1 MNFWKIIKVI
11 SATIGKFQDAASDG
25 VISMEDAFGILK
37 AALDELGIKLNYNMT
52 QQDTLTMLRRINVI
66 R

>member
-11 SATIGKFQDAASDG
+11 SATIGEFQKAASDG
-25 VISMEDAFGILK
+25 VITLEDAFGILK
-37 AALDELGIKLNYNMT
+37 SALDKLGIKLNLNVTASEVMAT
-52 QQDTLTMLRRINVI
+52 IRRLQ

>member
-11 SATIGKFQDAASDG
+11 SATIGEFQKAASDG
-25 VISMEDAFGILK
+25 VI
-37 AALDELGIKLNYNMT
+37 
-52 QQDTLTMLRRINVI
+52 TLEATLRRLNVI

>member
-11 SATIGKFQDAASDG
+11 SATIGEFQKAASDG
-25 VISMEDAFGILK
+25 VISLEDAFWILK
-37 AALDELGIKLNYNMT
+37 SALDELGIKLNLNVSASDVMAT
-52 QQDTLTMLRRINVI
+52 IRRLQ